1 MIKQHSFLDIGAEFY
16 SAQPANPPA
25 DLELIIDNRELR
37 EQIGL
42 TDEDLKKIQSYCL
55 NPNANDFD
63 TFAMVYAG
71 HQFGQFVN
79 QLGDGRGIFLG
90 QTKHDYDL
98 HLKGAGKTPYS
109 RFGDGRAVLRSSIR
123 EYIASE
129 VMNNLNIPSTRA
141 VALFKSDE
149 KVLRDFYEP
158 SAVLLRS
165 SQSHIRFGHFEFF
178 HYKNKSK
185 QVKKLADYAIENYS
199 LFDESSKEPYVDFF
213 QTIVQK
219 TAQMIS
225 KWQGVGFCHGV
236 MNTDNF
242 SILGETF
249 DYGPYAFMESLNPE
263 FICNTSDYEGRYRY
277 SNQPYVGL
285 WNCSALG
292 EALKTLI
299 PEDKI
304 EKILKNYEQEF
315 SSNLRKIYL
324 NKLGL
329 TEHQPGDDELI
340 QDYLSL
346 INNED
351 LDYTKS
357 FRSLVKIIQDE
368 NVIKDLG
375 SLEKWTKRFLKRH
388 EFEKSD
394 LKDRLDMMKSINPH
408 ITPKNFQIQKVIG
421 AVENGD
427 YEALHSFCDTFK
439 NPFEEN
445 SKTQIFDELPSKN
458 EANIRTSCSS

>member
-1 MIKQHSFLDIGAEFY
+1 MGAEFY
-16 SAQPANPPA
+16 SALPANPPA
-25 DLELIIDNRELR
+25 DLALIIDNRELR

-42 TDEDLKKIQSYCL
+42 TDEDLNKIQSYCL

-141 VALFKSDE
+141 VALFISEE
-149 KVLRDFYEP
+149 KVLRDSYES

-178 HYKNKSK
+178 HYRNESK

-199 LFDESSKEPYVDFF
+199 LFNESAEEPYVNFF

-277 SNQPYVGL
+277 SNQPYIGL

-299 PEDKI
+299 PEAKI
-304 EKILKNYEQEF
+304 EEILKTYEQEF

-324 NKLGL
+324 DKLGL

-346 INNED
+346 INNEN
-351 LDYTKS
+351 LDYTQS
-357 FRSLVKIIQDE
+357 FRSLVKIIQEEDL
-368 NVIKDLG
+368 IKGSG
-375 SLEKWTKRFLKRH
+375 SLEKWKKRFLKRH

-394 LKDRLDMMKSINPH
+394 LRDRLDMMKSINPH
-408 ITPKNFQIQKVIG
+408 ITPKNFQIQKVID
-421 AVENGD
+421 AVEKGN
-427 YEALHSFCDTFK
+427 YEALHSFCDAFK

-445 SKTQIFDELPSKN
+445 SKTQVFDEVPGEN

>member
-1 MIKQHSFLDIGAEFY
+1 MGAEFY
-16 SAQPANPPA
+16 SALPANPPA
-25 DLELIIDNRELR
+25 DVALIIDNRELR

-42 TDEDLKKIQSYCL
+42 TDQDLKKIQSYCL
-55 NPNANDFD
+55 NPNTNDFD

-141 VALFKSDE
+141 VALFTSEE
-149 KVLRDFYEP
+149 KVLRDSYES

-178 HYKNKSK
+178 HYRNKSK

-199 LFDESSKEPYVDFF
+199 LFNESAEEPYVNFF

-277 SNQPYVGL
+277 SNQPYIGL

-299 PEDKI
+299 PEAKI
-304 EKILKNYEQEF
+304 EEILKTYEQEF

-324 NKLGL
+324 DKLGL

-346 INNED
+346 INNEN
-351 LDYTKS
+351 LDYTQS
-357 FRSLVKIIQDE
+357 FRSLVKIIQE
-368 NVIKDLG
+368 EDLIEGSG
-375 SLEKWTKRFLKRH
+375 SLEKWKKRFLKRH

-394 LKDRLDMMKSINPH
+394 LRDRLDMMKSINPY
-408 ITPKNFQIQKVIG
+408 ITPKNFQIQKVID
-421 AVENGD
+421 AVEKGN
-427 YEALHSFCDTFK
+427 YEALHSFYDAFK

-445 SKTQIFDELPSKN
+445 SKTQVFDEVPSEN

>member
-1 MIKQHSFLDIGAEFY
+1 MGAEFY
-16 SAQPANPPA
+16 SALPANPPA
-25 DLELIIDNRELR
+25 DLALIIDNRELR

-42 TDEDLKKIQSYCL
+42 TDQDLKKIQSYCL
-55 NPNANDFD
+55 NPNTNDFD

-141 VALFKSDE
+141 VALFISEE
-149 KVLRDFYEP
+149 KVLRDSYES

-178 HYKNKSK
+178 HYRNKSK

-199 LFDESSKEPYVDFF
+199 LFNESAEEPYVNFF

-277 SNQPYVGL
+277 SNQPYIGL

-299 PEDKI
+299 PEAKI
-304 EKILKNYEQEF
+304 EEILKTYEQEF

-324 NKLGL
+324 DKLGL

-346 INNED
+346 INNEN
-351 LDYTKS
+351 LDYTQS
-357 FRSLVKIIQDE
+357 FRSLVKIIQE
-368 NVIKDLG
+368 EDLIEGSG
-375 SLEKWTKRFLKRH
+375 SLEKWKKRFLKRH

-394 LKDRLDMMKSINPH
+394 LRDRLDMMKSINPY
-408 ITPKNFQIQKVIG
+408 ITPKNFQIQKVID
-421 AVENGD
+421 AVEKGN
-427 YEALHSFCDTFK
+427 YEALHSFCDAFK
-439 NPFEEN
+439 SPFEEN
-445 SKTQIFDELPSKN
+445 LKTQVFDEVPGEN

>member
-1 MIKQHSFLDIGAEFY
+1 MGAEFY
-16 SAQPANPPA
+16 SALPANPPA
-25 DLELIIDNRELR
+25 DLALIIDNRELR

-42 TDEDLKKIQSYCL
+42 TDQDLKKIQSYCL

-90 QTKHDYDL
+90 QTNHDYDL

-141 VALFKSDE
+141 VALFISEE
-149 KVLRDFYEP
+149 KVLRDSYES

-178 HYKNKSK
+178 HYRNKSK

-199 LFDESSKEPYVDFF
+199 LFNESAEEPYVNFF

-277 SNQPYVGL
+277 SNQPYIGL

-299 PEDKI
+299 PEAKI
-304 EKILKNYEQEF
+304 EEILKTYEQEF

-324 NKLGL
+324 DKLGL

-346 INNED
+346 INNEN
-351 LDYTKS
+351 LDYTQS
-357 FRSLVKIIQDE
+357 FRSLVKIIQEEDL
-368 NVIKDLG
+368 IKGSG
-375 SLEKWTKRFLKRH
+375 SLEKWKKRFLKRH

-394 LKDRLDMMKSINPH
+394 LRDRLDMMKSINPY
-408 ITPKNFQIQKVIG
+408 ITPKNFQIQKVID
-421 AVENGD
+421 AVEKGN
-427 YEALHSFCDTFK
+427 YEALHSFCDAFK

-445 SKTQIFDELPSKN
+445 SKTQVFDEVPGEN

>member
-1 MIKQHSFLDIGAEFY
+1 MGAEFY
-16 SAQPANPPA
+16 SALPANPPA
-25 DLELIIDNRELR
+25 DVALIIDNRELR

-42 TDEDLKKIQSYCL
+42 TDQDLKKIQSYCL
-55 NPNANDFD
+55 NPNTNDFD

-90 QTKHDYDL
+90 QTNHDYDL

-141 VALFKSDE
+141 VALFISEE
-149 KVLRDFYEP
+149 KVLRDSYES

-178 HYKNKSK
+178 HYRNESK

-199 LFDESSKEPYVDFF
+199 LFNESAEEPYVNFF

-277 SNQPYVGL
+277 SNQPYIGL

-299 PEDKI
+299 PEAKI
-304 EKILKNYEQEF
+304 EEILKTYEQEF

-324 NKLGL
+324 DKLGL

-346 INNED
+346 INNEN
-351 LDYTKS
+351 LDYTQS
-357 FRSLVKIIQDE
+357 FRSLVKIIQE
-368 NVIKDLG
+368 EDLIEGSG
-375 SLEKWTKRFLKRH
+375 SLEKWKKRFLKRH

-394 LKDRLDMMKSINPH
+394 LRDRLDMMKSINPY
-408 ITPKNFQIQKVIG
+408 ITPKNFQIQKVID
-421 AVENGD
+421 AVEKGN
-427 YEALHSFCDTFK
+427 YEALHSFCDAFK

-445 SKTQIFDELPSKN
+445 SKTQVFDEVPGEN

>member
-1 MIKQHSFLDIGAEFY
+1 MGAEFY
-16 SAQPANPPA
+16 SALPANPPA
-25 DLELIIDNRELR
+25 DLALIIDNRELR

-42 TDEDLKKIQSYCL
+42 TDEDLNKIQSYCL

-90 QTKHDYDL
+90 QTNYDYDL

-141 VALFKSDE
+141 VALFISEE
-149 KVLRDFYEP
+149 KVLRDSYES

-178 HYKNKSK
+178 HYRNESK
-185 QVKKLADYAIENYS
+185 QVRKLADYAIENYS
-199 LFDESSKEPYVDFF
+199 LFNESAEEPYVNFF

-277 SNQPYVGL
+277 SNQPYIGL

-299 PEDKI
+299 PEAKI
-304 EKILKNYEQEF
+304 EEILKTYEQEF

-324 NKLGL
+324 DKLGL

-346 INNED
+346 INNEN
-351 LDYTKS
+351 LDYTQS
-357 FRSLVKIIQDE
+357 FRSLVKILQEEDL
-368 NVIKDLG
+368 IKSSG
-375 SLEKWTKRFLKRH
+375 SLEKWKKRFLKRH

-394 LKDRLDMMKSINPH
+394 LRDRLDMMKSINPY
-408 ITPKNFQIQKVIG
+408 ITPKNFQIQKVID
-421 AVENGD
+421 AVEKGN
-427 YEALHSFCDTFK
+427 YEALHSFCDAFK

-445 SKTQIFDELPSKN
+445 SKTQIFDEVPGEN

>member
-1 MIKQHSFLDIGAEFY
+1 MDAEFY
-16 SAQPANPPA
+16 SALPANPPA
-25 DLELIIDNRELR
+25 DLKLIIDNRELR

-55 NPNANDFD
+55 NPSANDFD

-90 QTKHDYDL
+90 QTNHDYDL

-141 VALFKSDE
+141 VALFTSEE
-149 KVLRDFYEP
+149 KVLRDSYES

-178 HYKNKSK
+178 HYRNKSK
-185 QVKKLADYAIENYS
+185 QVKKLADYAIENYP
-199 LFDESSKEPYVDFF
+199 LFNESAEEPYVDFF

-277 SNQPYVGL
+277 SNQPYIGL

-299 PEDKI
+299 PEAKI
-304 EKILKNYEQEF
+304 EEILKTYEQEF

-324 NKLGL
+324 DKLGL
-329 TEHQPGDDELI
+329 TKYQPGDDELI

-346 INNED
+346 INNEN
-351 LDYTKS
+351 LDYTQS
-357 FRSLVKIIQDE
+357 FRSLVKTIQEEDS
-368 NVIKDLG
+368 IKGSD
-375 SLEKWTKRFLKRH
+375 SLEKWKKKFLKRH

-394 LKDRLDMMKSINPH
+394 LRDRLDMMKSINPH
-408 ITPKNFQIQKVIG
+408 ITPKNFQIQKVID
-421 AVENGD
+421 AVEKGN
-427 YEALHSFCDTFK
+427 YEALHSFCDGFK

-445 SKTQIFDELPSKN
+445 SKTQIFDEVPGEN

>member
-1 MIKQHSFLDIGAEFY
+1 MGAEFY
-16 SAQPANPPA
+16 SALPANPPA
-25 DLELIIDNRELR
+25 DLALIIDNRELR

-42 TDEDLKKIQSYCL
+42 TDEDLNKIQSYCL

-90 QTKHDYDL
+90 QTNHDYDL

-141 VALFKSDE
+141 VALFISEE
-149 KVLRDFYEP
+149 KVLRDSYES

-178 HYKNKSK
+178 HYRNKSK

-199 LFDESSKEPYVDFF
+199 LFNESAEEPYVNFF

-277 SNQPYVGL
+277 SNQPYIGL

-299 PEDKI
+299 PEAKI
-304 EKILKNYEQEF
+304 EEILKTYEQEF

-324 NKLGL
+324 DKLGL

-346 INNED
+346 INNEN
-351 LDYTKS
+351 LDYTQS
-357 FRSLVKIIQDE
+357 FRSLVKIIQE
-368 NVIKDLG
+368 EDLIEGSG
-375 SLEKWTKRFLKRH
+375 SLEKWKKRFLKRH

-394 LKDRLDMMKSINPH
+394 LRDRLDMMKSINPY
-408 ITPKNFQIQKVIG
+408 ITPKNFQIQKVID
-421 AVENGD
+421 AVEKGN
-427 YEALHSFCDTFK
+427 YEALHSFCDAFK

-445 SKTQIFDELPSKN
+445 SKTQVFDEVPGEN

>member
-1 MIKQHSFLDIGAEFY
+1 MDAEFY
-16 SAQPANPPA
+16 SALPADPPA
-25 DLELIIDNRELR
+25 DLKLIIDNRELR

-90 QTKHDYDL
+90 QTDHDYDL

-109 RFGDGRAVLRSSIR
+109 RFGDGRAVVRSSIR

-141 VALFKSDE
+141 VALFISEE
-149 KVLRDFYEP
+149 KVLRDSYEP

-178 HYKNKSK
+178 HYRNKSK

-199 LFDESSKEPYVDFF
+199 LFDESTEEPYVNFF
-213 QTIVQK
+213 QKIVQK

-277 SNQPYVGL
+277 SNQPYIGL

-299 PEDKI
+299 PEAKI
-304 EKILKNYEQEF
+304 EEILNTYEQEF

-324 NKLGL
+324 DKFGL
-329 TEHQPGDDELI
+329 TMHQPGDDELI
-340 QDYLSL
+340 QDYLTL
-346 INNED
+346 INNENM
-351 LDYTKS
+351 DYTQS
-357 FRSLVKIIQDE
+357 FRSLIKIIQDE
-368 NVIKDLG
+368 DVIKGAG
-375 SLEKWTKRFLKRH
+375 SLKKWKKRFLKRH

-394 LKDRLDMMKSINPH
+394 LKDRLNIMKSINPH

-421 AVENGD
+421 AVEKGD
-427 YEALHSFCDTFK
+427 YESLHSFCDAFK

-445 SKTQIFDELPSKN
+445 SKTQVFDEVPGVN

>member
-1 MIKQHSFLDIGAEFY
+1 MGAEFY
-16 SAQPANPPA
+16 SALPANPPA
-25 DLELIIDNRELR
+25 DVALIIDNRELR

-42 TDEDLKKIQSYCL
+42 TDQDLKKIQSYCL

-141 VALFKSDE
+141 VALFISEE
-149 KVLRDFYEP
+149 KVLRDSYES

-178 HYKNKSK
+178 HYRNKSK

-199 LFDESSKEPYVDFF
+199 LFNESAEEPYVNFF

-277 SNQPYVGL
+277 SNQPYIGL

-299 PEDKI
+299 PEAKI
-304 EKILKNYEQEF
+304 EEILKTYEQEF

-324 NKLGL
+324 DKLGL

-346 INNED
+346 INNEN
-351 LDYTKS
+351 LDYTQS
-357 FRSLVKIIQDE
+357 FRSLVKIIQE
-368 NVIKDLG
+368 EDLIEGSG
-375 SLEKWTKRFLKRH
+375 SLEKWKKRFLKRH

-394 LKDRLDMMKSINPH
+394 LRDRLDMMKSINPY
-408 ITPKNFQIQKVIG
+408 ITPKNFQIQKVID
-421 AVENGD
+421 AVEKGN
-427 YEALHSFCDTFK
+427 YEALHSFCDAFK

-445 SKTQIFDELPSKN
+445 SKTQVFDEVPGEN

>member
-1 MIKQHSFLDIGAEFY
+1 MGAEFY
-16 SAQPANPPA
+16 SALPANPPA
-25 DLELIIDNRELR
+25 DLALIIDNRELR

-42 TDEDLKKIQSYCL
+42 TDEDLNKIQSYCL

-90 QTKHDYDL
+90 QTNHDYDL

-141 VALFKSDE
+141 VALFISEE
-149 KVLRDFYEP
+149 KVLRDSYES

-178 HYKNKSK
+178 HYRNESK

-199 LFDESSKEPYVDFF
+199 LFNESAEEPYVNFF

-277 SNQPYVGL
+277 SNQPYIGL

-299 PEDKI
+299 PEAKI
-304 EKILKNYEQEF
+304 EEILKTYEQEF

-324 NKLGL
+324 DKLGL

-346 INNED
+346 INNEN
-351 LDYTKS
+351 LDYTQS
-357 FRSLVKIIQDE
+357 FRSLLKILQEEDL
-368 NVIKDLG
+368 IKSSG
-375 SLEKWTKRFLKRH
+375 SLEKWKKRFLKRH

-394 LKDRLDMMKSINPH
+394 LRDRLDMMKSINPY
-408 ITPKNFQIQKVIG
+408 ITPKNFQIQKVID
-421 AVENGD
+421 AVEKGN
-427 YEALHSFCDTFK
+427 YEALHSFCDAFK

-445 SKTQIFDELPSKN
+445 SKTQVFDEVPGEN

>member
-1 MIKQHSFLDIGAEFY
+1 MGAEFY
-16 SAQPANPPA
+16 SALPANPPA
-25 DLELIIDNRELR
+25 NLKLIIDNRELR
-37 EQIGL
+37 DQIGL
-42 TDEDLKKIQSYCL
+42 TDKDLKKIQSYCL

-141 VALFKSDE
+141 VALFTSEE
-149 KVLRDFYEP
+149 KVLRDSYES

-178 HYKNKSK
+178 HYRNKSK

-199 LFDESSKEPYVDFF
+199 LFNESAEEPYVNFF

-277 SNQPYVGL
+277 SNQPYIGL

-299 PEDKI
+299 PEAKI
-304 EKILKNYEQEF
+304 EEILKTYEQEF

-324 NKLGL
+324 DKLGL
-329 TEHQPGDDELI
+329 SKHQPGDDELI

-346 INNED
+346 INNEN
-351 LDYTKS
+351 LDYTQS
-357 FRSLVKIIQDE
+357 FRSLVKTIQEE
-368 NVIKDLG
+368 NLIEGSG
-375 SLEKWTKRFLKRH
+375 SLKKWKKRFLKRH

-394 LKDRLDMMKSINPH
+394 LRDRLDMMKSINPH
-408 ITPKNFQIQKVIG
+408 ITPKNFQIQKVID
-421 AVENGD
+421 AVEKGN
-427 YEALHSFCDTFK
+427 YEALHSFCDAFK

-445 SKTQIFDELPSKN
+445 SKTQVFDEVPGEN

>member
-1 MIKQHSFLDIGAEFY
+1 MGAEFY
-16 SAQPANPPA
+16 SALPANPPA
-25 DLELIIDNRELR
+25 DLKLIIDNRELR

-42 TDEDLKKIQSYCL
+42 TDQDLKKIQSYCL

-90 QTKHDYDL
+90 QTNHDYDL

-141 VALFKSDE
+141 VALFISEE
-149 KVLRDFYEP
+149 KVLRDSYES

-178 HYKNKSK
+178 HYRNKSK

-199 LFDESSKEPYVDFF
+199 LFNESAEEPYVNFF

-277 SNQPYVGL
+277 SNQPYIGL

-299 PEDKI
+299 PEAKI
-304 EKILKNYEQEF
+304 EEILKTYEQEF

-324 NKLGL
+324 DKLGL

-346 INNED
+346 INNEN
-351 LDYTKS
+351 LDYTQS
-357 FRSLVKIIQDE
+357 FRSLVKIIQE
-368 NVIKDLG
+368 EDLIEGSG
-375 SLEKWTKRFLKRH
+375 SLEKWKKRFLKRH

-394 LKDRLDMMKSINPH
+394 LRDRLDMMKSINPY
-408 ITPKNFQIQKVIG
+408 ITPKNFQIQKVID
-421 AVENGD
+421 AVEKGN
-427 YEALHSFCDTFK
+427 YEALHSFCDAFK

-445 SKTQIFDELPSKN
+445 SKTQVFDEVPGEN
-458 EANIRTSCSS
+458 EANIRTNCSS

>member
-1 MIKQHSFLDIGAEFY
+1 MGAEFY
-16 SAQPANPPA
+16 SALPANPPA
-25 DLELIIDNRELR
+25 DLALIIDNRELR

-42 TDEDLKKIQSYCL
+42 TDQDLKKIQSYCL

-141 VALFKSDE
+141 VALFISEE
-149 KVLRDFYEP
+149 KVLRDSYES

-178 HYKNKSK
+178 HYRNKSK

-199 LFDESSKEPYVDFF
+199 LFNESAEEPYVNFF

-277 SNQPYVGL
+277 SNQPYIGL

-299 PEDKI
+299 PEAKI
-304 EKILKNYEQEF
+304 EEILKTYEQEF

-324 NKLGL
+324 DKLGL

-346 INNED
+346 INNEN
-351 LDYTKS
+351 LDYTQS
-357 FRSLVKIIQDE
+357 FRSLVKIIQEEDL
-368 NVIKDLG
+368 IKGSG
-375 SLEKWTKRFLKRH
+375 SLEKWKKRFLKRH

-394 LKDRLDMMKSINPH
+394 LRDRLDMMKSINPH
-408 ITPKNFQIQKVIG
+408 ITPKNFQIQKVID
-421 AVENGD
+421 AVEKGN
-427 YEALHSFCDTFK
+427 YEALHSFCDAFK

-445 SKTQIFDELPSKN
+445 SKTQVFDEVPGEN

>member
-1 MIKQHSFLDIGAEFY
+1 MGAEFY
-16 SAQPANPPA
+16 SALPANPPA
-25 DLELIIDNRELR
+25 DLKLIIDNHELR

-42 TDEDLKKIQSYCL
+42 TDQDLKKIQSYCL
-55 NPNANDFD
+55 NPNTNDFD

-90 QTKHDYDL
+90 QTNHDYDL

-141 VALFKSDE
+141 VALFISEE
-149 KVLRDFYEP
+149 KVLRDSYES
-158 SAVLLRS
+158 SAVLVRS

-178 HYKNKSK
+178 HYRNKSK

-199 LFDESSKEPYVDFF
+199 LFDESAEEPYVNFF
-213 QTIVQK
+213 HTIVQK

-277 SNQPYVGL
+277 SNQPYIGL

-299 PEDKI
+299 PEAKI
-304 EKILKNYEQEF
+304 EEILKTYEQEF

-324 NKLGL
+324 DKLGL
-329 TEHQPGDDELI
+329 TKYQPGDDELI

-346 INNED
+346 INNEN
-351 LDYTKS
+351 LDYTQS
-357 FRSLVKIIQDE
+357 FRSLVKTIQE
-368 NVIKDLG
+368 EDLIEGSG
-375 SLEKWTKRFLKRH
+375 SLKKWKKRYLKRH

-394 LKDRLDMMKSINPH
+394 LRHRLDMMKSINPH
-408 ITPKNFQIQKVIG
+408 ITPKNFQIQKVID
-421 AVENGD
+421 AVEKGN
-427 YEALHSFCDTFK
+427 YEALHSFCDAFK

-445 SKTQIFDELPSKN
+445 SKTQVFDEVPGEN

>member
-1 MIKQHSFLDIGAEFY
+1 MGAEFY
-16 SAQPANPPA
+16 SALPANPPA
-25 DLELIIDNRELR
+25 DVALIIDNRELR

-42 TDEDLKKIQSYCL
+42 TDQDLKKIQSYCL
-55 NPNANDFD
+55 NPNTNDFD

-90 QTKHDYDL
+90 QTNHDYDL

-141 VALFKSDE
+141 VALFISEE
-149 KVLRDFYEP
+149 KVLRDSYES

-178 HYKNKSK
+178 HYRNKSK

-199 LFDESSKEPYVDFF
+199 LFNESAEEPYVNFF

-277 SNQPYVGL
+277 SNQPYIGL

-299 PEDKI
+299 PEAKI
-304 EKILKNYEQEF
+304 EEILKTYEQEF
-315 SSNLRKIYL
+315 SSNLRRIYL
-324 NKLGL
+324 DKLGL

-346 INNED
+346 INNEN
-351 LDYTKS
+351 LDYTQS
-357 FRSLVKIIQDE
+357 FRSLVKIIQE
-368 NVIKDLG
+368 EDLIEGSG
-375 SLEKWTKRFLKRH
+375 SLEKWKKRFLKRH

-394 LKDRLDMMKSINPH
+394 LRDRLDMMKSINPY
-408 ITPKNFQIQKVIG
+408 ITPKNFQIQKVID
-421 AVENGD
+421 AVEKGN
-427 YEALHSFCDTFK
+427 YEALHSFCDAFK

-445 SKTQIFDELPSKN
+445 SKTQVFDEVPGEN

>member
-1 MIKQHSFLDIGAEFY
+1 MGAEFY
-16 SAQPANPPA
+16 SALPANPPA
-25 DLELIIDNRELR
+25 DLALIIDNRELR

-42 TDEDLKKIQSYCL
+42 TDEDLNKIQSYCL

-90 QTKHDYDL
+90 QTNHDYDL

-141 VALFKSDE
+141 VALFISEE
-149 KVLRDFYEP
+149 KVLRDSYEP

-178 HYKNKSK
+178 HYRNKSK

-199 LFDESSKEPYVDFF
+199 LFNESAEEPYVNFF

-277 SNQPYVGL
+277 SNQPYIGL

-299 PEDKI
+299 PEAKI
-304 EKILKNYEQEF
+304 EEILKTYEQEF

-324 NKLGL
+324 DKLGL
-329 TEHQPGDDELI
+329 TKHQPGDDELI

-346 INNED
+346 INNEN
-351 LDYTKS
+351 LDYTQS
-357 FRSLVKIIQDE
+357 FRSLVKIIQEEDL
-368 NVIKDLG
+368 IKGSG
-375 SLEKWTKRFLKRH
+375 SLEKWKKRFLKRH

-394 LKDRLDMMKSINPH
+394 LRDRLDMMKSINPH
-408 ITPKNFQIQKVIG
+408 ITPKNFQIQKVID
-421 AVENGD
+421 AVEKGN
-427 YEALHSFCDTFK
+427 YEALHSFCDAFK

-445 SKTQIFDELPSKN
+445 SKTQVFDEVPGEN

>member
-1 MIKQHSFLDIGAEFY
+1 MGAEFY
-16 SAQPANPPA
+16 SALPANPPA
-25 DLELIIDNRELR
+25 DLALIIDNRELR

-42 TDEDLKKIQSYCL
+42 TDQDLKKIQSYCL
-55 NPNANDFD
+55 NPNTNDFD

-90 QTKHDYDL
+90 QTNHDYDL

-141 VALFKSDE
+141 VALFISEE
-149 KVLRDFYEP
+149 KVLRDSYES

-178 HYKNKSK
+178 HYRNKSK

-199 LFDESSKEPYVDFF
+199 LFNESAEEPYVNFF

-277 SNQPYVGL
+277 SNQPYIGL

-299 PEDKI
+299 PEAKI
-304 EKILKNYEQEF
+304 EEILKTYEQEF

-324 NKLGL
+324 DKLGL

-346 INNED
+346 INNEN
-351 LDYTKS
+351 LDYTQS
-357 FRSLVKIIQDE
+357 FRSLVKIIQE
-368 NVIKDLG
+368 EDLIEGSG
-375 SLEKWTKRFLKRH
+375 SLEKWKKRFLKRH

-394 LKDRLDMMKSINPH
+394 LRDRLDMMKSINPY
-408 ITPKNFQIQKVIG
+408 ITPKNFQIQKVID
-421 AVENGD
+421 AVEKGN
-427 YEALHSFCDTFK
+427 YEALHSFCDAFK

-445 SKTQIFDELPSKN
+445 SKTQVFDEVPGEN

>member
-1 MIKQHSFLDIGAEFY
+1 MGAEFY
-16 SAQPANPPA
+16 SALPANPPA
-25 DLELIIDNRELR
+25 DLALIIDNRELR

-42 TDEDLKKIQSYCL
+42 TDEDLNKIQSYCL

-90 QTKHDYDL
+90 QTNHDYDL

-141 VALFKSDE
+141 VALFISEE
-149 KVLRDFYEP
+149 KVLRDSYES

-178 HYKNKSK
+178 HYRNKSK

-199 LFDESSKEPYVDFF
+199 LFNESAEEPYVNFF

-277 SNQPYVGL
+277 SNQPYIGL

-299 PEDKI
+299 PEAKI
-304 EKILKNYEQEF
+304 EEILKTYEQEF

-324 NKLGL
+324 DKLGL

-346 INNED
+346 INNEN
-351 LDYTKS
+351 LDYTQS
-357 FRSLVKIIQDE
+357 FRSLVKILQEEDL
-368 NVIKDLG
+368 IKSSG
-375 SLEKWTKRFLKRH
+375 SLEKWKKRFLKRH

-394 LKDRLDMMKSINPH
+394 LRDRLDMMKSINPY
-408 ITPKNFQIQKVIG
+408 ITPKNFQIQKVID
-421 AVENGD
+421 AVEKGN
-427 YEALHSFCDTFK
+427 YEALHSFCDAFK

-445 SKTQIFDELPSKN
+445 SKTQIFDEVPGEN

>member
-1 MIKQHSFLDIGAEFY
+1 MGAEFY
-16 SAQPANPPA
+16 SALPANPPA
-25 DLELIIDNRELR
+25 DVALIIDNRELR

-42 TDEDLKKIQSYCL
+42 TDQDLKKIQSYCL
-55 NPNANDFD
+55 NPNTNDFD

-141 VALFKSDE
+141 VALFTSEE
-149 KVLRDFYEP
+149 KVLRDSYES

-178 HYKNKSK
+178 HYRNKSK

-199 LFDESSKEPYVDFF
+199 LFNESAEEPYVNFF

-277 SNQPYVGL
+277 SNQPYIGL

-299 PEDKI
+299 PEAKI
-304 EKILKNYEQEF
+304 EEILKTYEQEF

-324 NKLGL
+324 DKLGL

-346 INNED
+346 INNEN
-351 LDYTKS
+351 LDYTQS
-357 FRSLVKIIQDE
+357 FRSLVKIIQE
-368 NVIKDLG
+368 EDLIEGSG
-375 SLEKWTKRFLKRH
+375 SLEKWKKRFLKRH

-394 LKDRLDMMKSINPH
+394 LRDRLDMMKSINPY
-408 ITPKNFQIQKVIG
+408 ITPKNFQIQKVID
-421 AVENGD
+421 AVEKRN
-427 YEALHSFCDTFK
+427 YEALHSFCDAFK

-445 SKTQIFDELPSKN
+445 SKTQVFDEVPGEN
-458 EANIRTSCSS
+458 EANIQTSCSS

>member
-1 MIKQHSFLDIGAEFY
+1 MGAEFY
-16 SAQPANPPA
+16 SALPANPPA
-25 DLELIIDNRELR
+25 DLKLIIDNSELR
-37 EQIGL
+37 DQIGL

-55 NPNANDFD
+55 NPNTNDFD

-90 QTKHDYDL
+90 QTDHDYDL

-141 VALFKSDE
+141 VALFISEE
-149 KVLRDFYEP
+149 KVLRDSYEP

-178 HYKNKSK
+178 HYRNKSK

-199 LFDESSKEPYVDFF
+199 LFAESAEEPYVNFF
-213 QTIVQK
+213 QTIVKK

-277 SNQPYVGL
+277 SNQPYIGL

-299 PEDKI
+299 PETKI
-304 EKILKNYEQEF
+304 EEILKTYEQEF

-324 NKLGL
+324 DKLGL
-329 TEHQPGDDELI
+329 TVHQPGDDELI

-346 INNED
+346 INNEN
-351 LDYTKS
+351 LDYTQS
-357 FRSLVKIIQDE
+357 FRSLVKIIQDQDL
-368 NVIKDLG
+368 IKGSG
-375 SLEKWTKRFLKRH
+375 SLEKWKKRFLKRH

-394 LKDRLDMMKSINPH
+394 LRDRLNMMKSINPH
-408 ITPKNFQIQKVIG
+408 ITPKNFQIQKVID
-421 AVENGD
+421 AVEKEN
-427 YEALHSFCDTFK
+427 YEALHSFCDAFK

-445 SKTQIFDELPSKN
+445 SKTQIFDEIPGKN

>member
-1 MIKQHSFLDIGAEFY
+1 MGTEFY
-16 SAQPANPPA
+16 SALPANPPA
-25 DLELIIDNRELR
+25 DLKLIIDNHELR

-42 TDEDLKKIQSYCL
+42 TDQDLKKIQSYCL
-55 NPNANDFD
+55 NPNTNDFE

-71 HQFGQFVN
+71 HQFGQFVS

-90 QTKHDYDL
+90 QTNHDYDL

-141 VALFKSDE
+141 VALFISEE
-149 KVLRDFYEP
+149 KVLRDSYES

-178 HYKNKSK
+178 HYRNKSK

-199 LFDESSKEPYVDFF
+199 LFNESAEEPYVNFF

-277 SNQPYVGL
+277 SNQPYIGL

-299 PEDKI
+299 PEAKI
-304 EKILKNYEQEF
+304 EEILKTYEQEF

-324 NKLGL
+324 DKLGL
-329 TEHQPGDDELI
+329 TKHQPGDDELI

-346 INNED
+346 INNEN
-351 LDYTKS
+351 LDYTQS
-357 FRSLVKIIQDE
+357 FRSLVKTIQE
-368 NVIKDLG
+368 EDLIEGSG
-375 SLEKWTKRFLKRH
+375 SLKKWKKRFLKRH

-394 LKDRLDMMKSINPH
+394 LRHRLDMMKSINPH
-408 ITPKNFQIQKVIG
+408 ITPKNFQIQRVID
-421 AVENGD
+421 AVEKGN
-427 YEALHSFCDTFK
+427 YEALHSFCDAFK

-445 SKTQIFDELPSKN
+445 SKTQVFDEVPGEN

>member
-1 MIKQHSFLDIGAEFY
+1 MGAEFY
-16 SAQPANPPA
+16 SALPANPPA
-25 DLELIIDNRELR
+25 DLALIIDNRELR

-42 TDEDLKKIQSYCL
+42 TDQDLKKIQSYCL
-55 NPNANDFD
+55 NPNTNDFD

-141 VALFKSDE
+141 VALFISEE
-149 KVLRDFYEP
+149 KVLRDSYES

-178 HYKNKSK
+178 HYRNKSK
-185 QVKKLADYAIENYS
+185 QVKKLADYAIENYP
-199 LFDESSKEPYVDFF
+199 LFNESAEEPYVDFF

-277 SNQPYVGL
+277 SNQPYIGL

-299 PEDKI
+299 PVAKI
-304 EKILKNYEQEF
+304 EEILKTYEQEF

-324 NKLGL
+324 DKLGL
-329 TEHQPGDDELI
+329 TKHQPGDDELI

-346 INNED
+346 INNEN
-351 LDYTKS
+351 LDYTQS
-357 FRSLVKIIQDE
+357 FRSLVKIIQE
-368 NVIKDLG
+368 EDLIEGSG
-375 SLEKWTKRFLKRH
+375 SLEKWKKRFLKRH

-394 LKDRLDMMKSINPH
+394 LRDRLDMMKSINPY
-408 ITPKNFQIQKVIG
+408 ITPKNFQIQKVID
-421 AVENGD
+421 AVEKGN
-427 YEALHSFCDTFK
+427 YEALHSFCDAFK

-445 SKTQIFDELPSKN
+445 SKTQVFDEVPSEN

>member
-1 MIKQHSFLDIGAEFY
+1 MGAEFY
-16 SAQPANPPA
+16 SALPANPPA
-25 DLELIIDNRELR
+25 DLALIIDNRELR

-42 TDEDLKKIQSYCL
+42 TDEDLNKIQSYCL

-141 VALFKSDE
+141 VALFISEE
-149 KVLRDFYEP
+149 KVLRDSYES

-178 HYKNKSK
+178 HYRNKSK

-199 LFDESSKEPYVDFF
+199 LFNESAEEPYVNFF

-277 SNQPYVGL
+277 SNQPYIGL

-299 PEDKI
+299 PEAKI
-304 EKILKNYEQEF
+304 EEILKTYEQEF

-324 NKLGL
+324 DKLGL

-340 QDYLSL
+340 QDYLNL
-346 INNED
+346 INNEN
-351 LDYTKS
+351 LDYTQS
-357 FRSLVKIIQDE
+357 FRSLVKILQEEDL
-368 NVIKDLG
+368 IKSSG
-375 SLEKWTKRFLKRH
+375 SLEKWKKRFLKRH
-388 EFEKSD
+388 EFETSD
-394 LKDRLDMMKSINPH
+394 LRDRLDMMKSINPY
-408 ITPKNFQIQKVIG
+408 ITPKNFQIQKVID
-421 AVENGD
+421 AVEKGK
-427 YEALHSFCDTFK
+427 YEALHSFCDAFK

-445 SKTQIFDELPSKN
+445 SKTQVFDEVPDEN

>member
-1 MIKQHSFLDIGAEFY
+1 MGAEFY
-16 SAQPANPPA
+16 SALPANPPA
-25 DLELIIDNRELR
+25 DVALIIDNRELR

-42 TDEDLKKIQSYCL
+42 TDQDLKKIQSYCL
-55 NPNANDFD
+55 NPNTNDFD

-90 QTKHDYDL
+90 QTNHDYDL

-141 VALFKSDE
+141 VALFISEE
-149 KVLRDFYEP
+149 KVLRDSYES

-178 HYKNKSK
+178 HYRNKSK

-199 LFDESSKEPYVDFF
+199 LFNESAEEPYVNFF

-277 SNQPYVGL
+277 SNQPYIGL

-299 PEDKI
+299 PEAKI
-304 EKILKNYEQEF
+304 EEILKTYEQEF

-324 NKLGL
+324 DKLGL

-346 INNED
+346 INNEN
-351 LDYTKS
+351 LDYTQS
-357 FRSLVKIIQDE
+357 FRSLVKIIQEEDS
-368 NVIKDLG
+368 IKGSG
-375 SLEKWTKRFLKRH
+375 SLEKWKKRFLKRH

-394 LKDRLDMMKSINPH
+394 LRDRLDMMKSINPY
-408 ITPKNFQIQKVIG
+408 ITPKNFQIQKVID
-421 AVENGD
+421 AVEKGN
-427 YEALHSFCDTFK
+427 YEALHSFCDAFK
-439 NPFEEN
+439 SPFEEN
-445 SKTQIFDELPSKN
+445 LKTQVFDEVPGEN

>member
-1 MIKQHSFLDIGAEFY
+1 MGAEFY
-16 SAQPANPPA
+16 SALPANPPA
-25 DLELIIDNRELR
+25 DLALIIDNRELR

-42 TDEDLKKIQSYCL
+42 TDQDLKKIQSYCL
-55 NPNANDFD
+55 NPNTNDFD

-90 QTKHDYDL
+90 QTNHDYDL

-141 VALFKSDE
+141 VALFISEE
-149 KVLRDFYEP
+149 KVLRDSYES

-178 HYKNKSK
+178 HYRNESK

-199 LFDESSKEPYVDFF
+199 LFNESAEEPYVNFF

-277 SNQPYVGL
+277 SNQPYIGL

-299 PEDKI
+299 PEAKI
-304 EKILKNYEQEF
+304 EEILKTYEQEF

-324 NKLGL
+324 DKLGL

-346 INNED
+346 INNEN
-351 LDYTKS
+351 LDYTQS
-357 FRSLVKIIQDE
+357 FRSLVKILQEEDL
-368 NVIKDLG
+368 IKSSG
-375 SLEKWTKRFLKRH
+375 SLEKWKKRFLKRH

-394 LKDRLDMMKSINPH
+394 LRDRLDMMKSINPY
-408 ITPKNFQIQKVIG
+408 ITPKNFQIQKVID
-421 AVENGD
+421 AVEKGN
-427 YEALHSFCDTFK
+427 YEALHSFCDAFK

-445 SKTQIFDELPSKN
+445 SKTQVFDEVPGEN

>member
-1 MIKQHSFLDIGAEFY
+1 MGAEFY
-16 SAQPANPPA
+16 SALPANPPA
-25 DLELIIDNRELR
+25 DVALIIDNRELR

-42 TDEDLKKIQSYCL
+42 TDQDLKKIQSYCL
-55 NPNANDFD
+55 NPNTNDFD

-141 VALFKSDE
+141 VALFTSEE
-149 KVLRDFYEP
+149 KVLRDSYES

-178 HYKNKSK
+178 HYRNKSK

-199 LFDESSKEPYVDFF
+199 LFNESAEEPYVNFF

-277 SNQPYVGL
+277 SNQPYIGL

-299 PEDKI
+299 PEAKI
-304 EKILKNYEQEF
+304 EEILKTYEQEF

-324 NKLGL
+324 DKLGL

-346 INNED
+346 INNEN
-351 LDYTKS
+351 LDYTQS
-357 FRSLVKIIQDE
+357 FRSLVKIIQE
-368 NVIKDLG
+368 EDLIEGSG
-375 SLEKWTKRFLKRH
+375 SLEKWKKRFLKRH

-394 LKDRLDMMKSINPH
+394 LRDRLDMMKSNNPY
-408 ITPKNFQIQKVIG
+408 ITPKNFQIQKVID
-421 AVENGD
+421 AVEKGS
-427 YEALHSFCDTFK
+427 YEALHSFCDAFK

-445 SKTQIFDELPSKN
+445 SKTQVFDEVPSEN

>member
-1 MIKQHSFLDIGAEFY
+1 MGAEFY
-16 SAQPANPPA
+16 SALPANPPA
-25 DLELIIDNRELR
+25 DLKLIIDNHELR
-37 EQIGL
+37 DQIGL
-42 TDEDLKKIQSYCL
+42 TDEDLNKIQSYCI

-90 QTKHDYDL
+90 QTNHDYDL

-141 VALFKSDE
+141 VALFISEE
-149 KVLRDFYEP
+149 KVLRDSYES

-178 HYKNKSK
+178 HYRNKSK

-199 LFDESSKEPYVDFF
+199 LFNESAEEPYVNFF

-277 SNQPYVGL
+277 SNQPYIGL

-299 PEDKI
+299 PEAKI
-304 EKILKNYEQEF
+304 EEILKTYEQEF

-324 NKLGL
+324 DKLGL
-329 TEHQPGDDELI
+329 TKHQPGDDELI

-346 INNED
+346 INNEN
-351 LDYTKS
+351 LDYTQS
-357 FRSLVKIIQDE
+357 FRSLVKTIQE
-368 NVIKDLG
+368 EDLIEGSG
-375 SLEKWTKRFLKRH
+375 SLKKWKKRFLKRH

-394 LKDRLDMMKSINPH
+394 LRDRLDMMKSINPY
-408 ITPKNFQIQKVIG
+408 ITPKNFQIQKVID
-421 AVENGD
+421 AVEKGN
-427 YEALHSFCDTFK
+427 YEALHSFCDAFK

-445 SKTQIFDELPSKN
+445 SKTQIFDEVPGEN

>member
-1 MIKQHSFLDIGAEFY
+1 MGAEFY
-16 SAQPANPPA
+16 SALPANPPA
-25 DLELIIDNRELR
+25 DLALIIDNRELR

-55 NPNANDFD
+55 NPNTNDFD

-90 QTKHDYDL
+90 QTNHDYDL

-141 VALFKSDE
+141 VALFISEE
-149 KVLRDFYEP
+149 KVLRDSYES

-178 HYKNKSK
+178 HYRNKSK

-199 LFDESSKEPYVDFF
+199 LFNESAEEPYVNFF

-277 SNQPYVGL
+277 SNQPYIGL

-299 PEDKI
+299 PEAKI
-304 EKILKNYEQEF
+304 EEILKTYEQEF

-324 NKLGL
+324 DKLGL

-346 INNED
+346 INNEN
-351 LDYTKS
+351 LDYTQS
-357 FRSLVKIIQDE
+357 FRSLVKIIQEEDL
-368 NVIKDLG
+368 IKGSG
-375 SLEKWTKRFLKRH
+375 SLEKWKKRFLKRH

-394 LKDRLDMMKSINPH
+394 LRDRLDMMKSINPY
-408 ITPKNFQIQKVIG
+408 ITPKNFQIQKVID
-421 AVENGD
+421 AVEKGN
-427 YEALHSFCDTFK
+427 YEALHSFCDAFK

-445 SKTQIFDELPSKN
+445 SKTQVFDEVPGEN

>member
-1 MIKQHSFLDIGAEFY
+1 MDTEFY
-16 SAQPANPPA
+16 SVLPANPPA
-25 DLELIIDNRELR
+25 DLKLIIDNRELR
-37 EQIGL
+37 KQIGL
-42 TDEDLKKIQSYCL
+42 THEDLKKIQSYCL

-90 QTKHDYDL
+90 QTNHDYDL

-141 VALFKSDE
+141 VALFISEE
-149 KVLRDFYEP
+149 KVLRDSYES

-178 HYKNKSK
+178 HYRNKSK

-199 LFDESSKEPYVDFF
+199 LFNESAVEPYVNFF

-249 DYGPYAFMESLNPE
+249 DYGPFAFMESLNPE

-277 SNQPYVGL
+277 SNQPYIGL

-299 PEDKI
+299 PEAKI
-304 EKILKNYEQEF
+304 EEILKTYEQEF

-324 NKLGL
+324 EKLGL

-346 INNED
+346 INNEN
-351 LDYTKS
+351 LDYTQS
-357 FRSLVKIIQDE
+357 FRSLVKIIQEEDL
-368 NVIKDLG
+368 IKGSD
-375 SLEKWTKRFLKRH
+375 SLEKWKKRFLKRH

-394 LKDRLDMMKSINPH
+394 LRDRLDMMKSINPH
-408 ITPKNFQIQKVIG
+408 ITPKNFQIQKVID
-421 AVENGD
+421 AVEKGN
-427 YEALHSFCDTFK
+427 YEALHSFCDAFK

-445 SKTQIFDELPSKN
+445 SKTQVFDEVPGEN

>member
-1 MIKQHSFLDIGAEFY
+1 MDAEFY
-16 SAQPANPPA
+16 SALPADPPA
-25 DLELIIDNRELR
+25 DLKLIIDNRELR

-90 QTKHDYDL
+90 QTDHDYDL

-109 RFGDGRAVLRSSIR
+109 RFGDGRAVVRSSIR

-141 VALFKSDE
+141 VALFISEE
-149 KVLRDFYEP
+149 KVLRDSYEQ

-178 HYKNKSK
+178 HYRNKSK

-199 LFDESSKEPYVDFF
+199 LFDESTEEPYVNFF
-213 QTIVQK
+213 QKIVQK

-277 SNQPYVGL
+277 SNQPYIGL

-299 PEDKI
+299 PEAKI
-304 EKILKNYEQEF
+304 EEILNTYEQEF

-324 NKLGL
+324 DKFGL
-329 TEHQPGDDELI
+329 TMHQPGDDELI
-340 QDYLSL
+340 QDYLTL
-346 INNED
+346 INNENM
-351 LDYTKS
+351 DYTQS
-357 FRSLVKIIQDE
+357 FRSLIKIIQDE
-368 NVIKDLG
+368 DVIKGAG
-375 SLEKWTKRFLKRH
+375 SLKKWKKRFLKRH

-394 LKDRLDMMKSINPH
+394 LKDRLNIMKSINPH

-421 AVENGD
+421 AVEKGD
-427 YEALHSFCDTFK
+427 YESLHSFCDAFK

-445 SKTQIFDELPSKN
+445 SKTQVFDEVPGVN

>member
-1 MIKQHSFLDIGAEFY
+1 MGAEFY
-16 SAQPANPPA
+16 SALPANPPA
-25 DLELIIDNRELR
+25 DVALIIDNRELR

-42 TDEDLKKIQSYCL
+42 TDQDLKKIQSYCL

-90 QTKHDYDL
+90 QTNHDYDL

-141 VALFKSDE
+141 VALFISEE
-149 KVLRDFYEP
+149 KVLRDSYES

-178 HYKNKSK
+178 HYRNKSK

-199 LFDESSKEPYVDFF
+199 LFNESAEEPYVNFF

-277 SNQPYVGL
+277 SNQPYIGL

-299 PEDKI
+299 PEAKI
-304 EKILKNYEQEF
+304 EEILKTYEQEF

-324 NKLGL
+324 DKLGL

-346 INNED
+346 INNEN
-351 LDYTKS
+351 LDYTQS
-357 FRSLVKIIQDE
+357 FRSLVKIIQE
-368 NVIKDLG
+368 EDLIEGSG
-375 SLEKWTKRFLKRH
+375 SLEKWKKRFLKRH

-394 LKDRLDMMKSINPH
+394 LRDRLDMMKSINPY
-408 ITPKNFQIQKVIG
+408 ITPKNFQIQKVID
-421 AVENGD
+421 AVEKGN
-427 YEALHSFCDTFK
+427 YEALHSFCDAFK

-445 SKTQIFDELPSKN
+445 SKTQVFDEVPGEN

>member
-1 MIKQHSFLDIGAEFY
+1 MGAEFY
-16 SAQPANPPA
+16 SALPANPPA
-25 DLELIIDNRELR
+25 DLALIIDNRELR

-42 TDEDLKKIQSYCL
+42 TDEDLNKIQSYCL

-90 QTKHDYDL
+90 QTNHDYDL

-141 VALFKSDE
+141 VALFISEE
-149 KVLRDFYEP
+149 KVLRDSYES

-178 HYKNKSK
+178 HYRNKSK

-199 LFDESSKEPYVDFF
+199 LFNESAEEPYVNFF

-277 SNQPYVGL
+277 SNQPYIGL

-299 PEDKI
+299 PEAKI
-304 EKILKNYEQEF
+304 EEILKTYEQEF

-324 NKLGL
+324 DKLGL

-346 INNED
+346 INNEN
-351 LDYTKS
+351 LDYTQS
-357 FRSLVKIIQDE
+357 FRSLVKILQEEDL
-368 NVIKDLG
+368 IKGSG
-375 SLEKWTKRFLKRH
+375 SLEKWKKRFLKRH

-394 LKDRLDMMKSINPH
+394 LRDRLDMMKSINPY
-408 ITPKNFQIQKVIG
+408 ITPKNFQIQKVID
-421 AVENGD
+421 AVEKGN
-427 YEALHSFCDTFK
+427 YEALHSFCDAFK

-445 SKTQIFDELPSKN
+445 SKTQVFDEVPGEN

>member
-1 MIKQHSFLDIGAEFY
+1 MGAEFY
-16 SAQPANPPA
+16 SALPANPPA
-25 DLELIIDNRELR
+25 DLALIIDNRELR

-42 TDEDLKKIQSYCL
+42 TDEDLNKIQSYCL

-90 QTKHDYDL
+90 QTNHDYDL

-141 VALFKSDE
+141 VALFISEE
-149 KVLRDFYEP
+149 KVLRDSYES

-178 HYKNKSK
+178 HYRNESK

-199 LFDESSKEPYVDFF
+199 LFNESAEEPYVNFF

-277 SNQPYVGL
+277 SNQPYIGL

-299 PEDKI
+299 PEAKI
-304 EKILKNYEQEF
+304 EEILKTYEQEF

-324 NKLGL
+324 DKLGL
-329 TEHQPGDDELI
+329 SKHQPGDDELI

-346 INNED
+346 INNEN
-351 LDYTKS
+351 LDYTQS
-357 FRSLVKIIQDE
+357 FRSLVKILQE
-368 NVIKDLG
+368 EDLIEGSG
-375 SLEKWTKRFLKRH
+375 SLKKWKKRFLKRH

-394 LKDRLDMMKSINPH
+394 LRDRLDMMKSINPH
-408 ITPKNFQIQKVIG
+408 ITPKNFQIQKVID
-421 AVENGD
+421 AVEKGK
-427 YEALHSFCDTFK
+427 YEALHSFCDAFK

-445 SKTQIFDELPSKN
+445 SKTQVFDEVPDENDAQNDKGYI
-458 EANIRTSCSS
+458 E

>member
-1 MIKQHSFLDIGAEFY
+1 MGAEFY
-16 SAQPANPPA
+16 SALPANPPA
-25 DLELIIDNRELR
+25 DLALIIDNLELR

-42 TDEDLKKIQSYCL
+42 TDEDLNKIQSYCL
-55 NPNANDFD
+55 DPNANDFD

-90 QTKHDYDL
+90 QTNHDYDL

-141 VALFKSDE
+141 VALFISEE
-149 KVLRDFYEP
+149 KVLRDSYES

-178 HYKNKSK
+178 HYRNKSK

-199 LFDESSKEPYVDFF
+199 LFNESAEEPYVNFF

-277 SNQPYVGL
+277 SNQPYIGL

-299 PEDKI
+299 PEAKI
-304 EKILKNYEQEF
+304 EEILKTYEQEF

-324 NKLGL
+324 DKLGL

-346 INNED
+346 INNEN
-351 LDYTKS
+351 LDYTQS
-357 FRSLVKIIQDE
+357 FRSLVKILQE
-368 NVIKDLG
+368 EDLIEG
-375 SLEKWTKRFLKRH
+375 SGRLEKWKKRFLKRH

-394 LKDRLDMMKSINPH
+394 LRDRLDMMKSINPH
-408 ITPKNFQIQKVIG
+408 ITPKNFQIQKVID
-421 AVENGD
+421 AVEKGN
-427 YEALHSFCDTFK
+427 YEALHSFCDAFK
-439 NPFEEN
+439 NPFVEN
-445 SKTQIFDELPSKN
+445 SKTQVFDEVPGEN

>member
-1 MIKQHSFLDIGAEFY
+1 MDAEFY
-16 SAQPANPPA
+16 SALPADPPA
-25 DLELIIDNRELR
+25 DLKLIIDNRELR

-90 QTKHDYDL
+90 QTDHDYDL

-109 RFGDGRAVLRSSIR
+109 RFGDGRAVVRSSIR

-141 VALFKSDE
+141 VALFISEE
-149 KVLRDFYEP
+149 KVLRDSYEP

-178 HYKNKSK
+178 HYRNKSK

-199 LFDESSKEPYVDFF
+199 LFDESTEEPYVNFF

-277 SNQPYVGL
+277 SNQPYIGL

-299 PEDKI
+299 PEAKI
-304 EKILKNYEQEF
+304 EEILNTYEQEF

-324 NKLGL
+324 DKFGL
-329 TEHQPGDDELI
+329 TMHQPGDDELI
-340 QDYLSL
+340 QDYLTL
-346 INNED
+346 INNENM
-351 LDYTKS
+351 DYTQS
-357 FRSLVKIIQDE
+357 FRSLIKIIQDE
-368 NVIKDLG
+368 DVIKGAG
-375 SLEKWTKRFLKRH
+375 SLKKWKKRFLKRH

-394 LKDRLDMMKSINPH
+394 LKDRLNIMKSINPH

-421 AVENGD
+421 AVEKGD
-427 YEALHSFCDTFK
+427 YESLHSFCDAFK

-445 SKTQIFDELPSKN
+445 SKTQVFDEVPGVN

>member
-1 MIKQHSFLDIGAEFY
+1 MGAEFY
-16 SAQPANPPA
+16 SALPANPPA
-25 DLELIIDNRELR
+25 DVALIIDNRELR

-42 TDEDLKKIQSYCL
+42 TDQDLKKIQSYCL
-55 NPNANDFD
+55 NPNTNDFD

-141 VALFKSDE
+141 VALFTSEE
-149 KVLRDFYEP
+149 KVLRDSYES

-178 HYKNKSK
+178 HYRNKSK

-199 LFDESSKEPYVDFF
+199 LFNESAEEPYVNFF

-277 SNQPYVGL
+277 SNQPYIGL

-299 PEDKI
+299 PEAKI
-304 EKILKNYEQEF
+304 EEILKTYEQEF

-324 NKLGL
+324 DKLGL

-346 INNED
+346 INNEN
-351 LDYTKS
+351 LDYTQS
-357 FRSLVKIIQDE
+357 FRSLVKIIQE
-368 NVIKDLG
+368 EDLIEGSG
-375 SLEKWTKRFLKRH
+375 SLEKWKKRFLKRH

-394 LKDRLDMMKSINPH
+394 LRDRLDMMKSINPY
-408 ITPKNFQIQKVIG
+408 ITPKNFQIQKVID
-421 AVENGD
+421 AVEKGN
-427 YEALHSFCDTFK
+427 YEALHSFCDAFK

-445 SKTQIFDELPSKN
+445 SKTQVFDEVPDEN